1 MHSSA
6 FPVTQFILI
15 FVSPFAAASRA
26 SEMEAGRTLVSQ
38 EGLSLAHS
46 VLAAAGGHSACS
58 LFAPN
63 SHPRPR
69 CPDAPYLL
77 SIASMVSSRGR
88 LRVSARK
95 QTASPARI
103 EVAPK
108 PMGGRTALNSPSM
121 VTRGAARPPSR
132 ALTEAKPIPICLL
145 EESGLVSSGGRDPQK
160 AGSARSWVA
169 GAEQGRER
177 VLLQQ
182 AWQASTWSQGFLP
195 RTHLISVGY
204 SSPVNRYT
212 QMKELARQPLPS
224 AAWAVLSICI
234 SGERGRQR
242 WRGAQSP
249 KGEQRGRGG
258 QEGMGRTQEESGG
271 GERQRVRL
279 KA

>member
-145 EESGLVSSGGRDPQK
+145 EESGLVSSSGRDPQK
-160 AGSARSWVA
+160 AWECQVLGGRGRAGQREGPASASLA
-169 GAEQGRER
+169 GINLEPGPP
-177 VLLQQ
+177 
-182 AWQASTWSQGFLP
+182 P

-234 SGERGRQR
+234 SGERGRQC